1 MIAWL
6 VVKTKS
12 PCLFRALKI
21 PLRNLKKM
29 DGAVGPAITEAL
41 QESYNYV
48 TAHLEDQIEQHHR
61 TGKTAESLLKNEKV
75 QVEGTTYY
83 INVGF
88 DVGSGGLASI
98 FLMYGTPKH
107 TIKRRTMNG
116 TKSWNHPGMDAD
128 AVLYDLVFGP
138 ATKSE
143 IEKIQKRTFE
153 RQMEGLL

>member
-1 MIAWL
+1 MASS
-6 VVKTKS
+6 KN
-12 PCLFRALKI
+12 KI
-21 PLRNLKKM
+21 TLSFPGIKETLDRFEKM
-29 DGAVGPAITEAL
+29 DLAIGPAVTEAL

-48 TAHLEDQIEQHHR
+48 TSHLSDQIEQHHL

-75 QVEGTTYY
+75 QIEGTTYF

-88 DVGSGGLASI
+88 DVGNGGLASI

-107 TIKRRTMNG
+107 TIKRRTKNG

-138 ATKSE
+138 ATKQE

-153 RQMEGLL
+153 KRMEGLL

>member
-1 MIAWL
+1 MASS
-6 VVKTKS
+6 KN
-12 PCLFRALKI
+12 KI
-21 PLRNLKKM
+21 TLSFPGINETLDKFEKMNL
-29 DGAVGPAITEAL
+29 AVGPAVTEAL

-48 TAHLEDQIEQHHR
+48 TSHLADQIEQHHR
-61 TGKTAESLLKNEKV
+61 TGKTAESLLKSEKI

-88 DVGSGGLASI
+88 DVGNGGLASI

-107 TIKRRTMNG
+107 AIKRRTKNG

-138 ATKSE
+138 ATKTE
-143 IEKIQKRTFE
+143 IEKIQKKVFE
-153 RQMEGLL
+153 KRMEGLL

>member
-1 MIAWL
+1 MASS
-6 VVKTKS
+6 KN
-12 PCLFRALKI
+12 KI
-21 PLRNLKKM
+21 TLSFPGMKETLDRFEKMNL
-29 DGAVGPAITEAL
+29 AVGPAVTEAL

-48 TAHLEDQIEQHHR
+48 TSHLEDQIEQHHR

-83 INVGF
+83 IHVGF
-88 DVGSGGLASI
+88 DVGNGGLASI

-107 TIKRRTMNG
+107 TIKRRTMSG

-128 AVLYDLVFGP
+128 AVLYDLVFGK

-143 IEKIQKRTFE
+143 IAKIQKKVFE
-153 RQMEGLL
+153 KQMEGLL